1 MRFIIDENNNFSD
14 KLLLYLSAFRV
25 LNKLATIL
33 LCLIVFCKFNS
44 IFNLL
49 FLIGL
54 IIKIVL
60 LFFKIEIIINYDDE
74 VLKKFESYCTI
85 LKDISKIK
93 INGQNYSFLIK
104 KHKPYYINFNLS
116 IYEIK
121 VRGYC
126 IYYLPKG
133 LLIFSK
139 KTVDYISF
147 ENVEINYDKNL
158 KCIIINKI
166 NDLKNIFLY
175 MSNEAFNVFLKNFD
189 SVNEEFNVFLK
200 NFDSVNE
207 EFDIIQKD
215 FTSTNEEIKEIDI
228 TIKSIEDL
236 KLNNNIPAEKDVTNE
251 TKNSVEYIYPTLD
264 LIKNKKSTIKKY
276 IRKINNNSSI
286 MIPIGEYNG
295 KLILENI
302 EDILYYSIYGKTMS
316 GKSSYVNSILSFLL
330 FYDPKMVKL
339 LIYDSKSIEFFEY
352 NFCPHLLCPV
362 IVNSEK
368 FTKTIQKVCVEI
380 DKRVELLSLNKI
392 RNINIYNETAKEKIP
407 TIIVVV
413 DEYNENINNEIVN
426 NSIEYIV
433 THGRAVNIFMIVTTN
448 YINYLKKGVLSSN
461 KFPTLLK
468 MNVKNIDNN
477 LNFDYVYNSKSFHNV
492 NVTIP
497 SIENEDFKNIIRFE
511 KENNKPNKFEYFEKQ
526 HISTRNCNYDN
537 DVEADPMYNEVV
549 KFAIESGKIS
559 ASLIQRRFRFSYNRA
574 ARIVNLLEAR
584 GVVGPQNGSKPR
596 EVLIKYDNM

>member
-14 KLLLYLSAFRV
+14 KLLLYLRAFRV

-302 EDILYYSIYGKTMS
+302 EDILYYSIYGKTMP

-497 SIENEDFKNIIRFE
+497 SIENEDFKNIIKFE
-511 KENNKPNKFEYFEKQ
+511 KDNNKPNKFDCFEKQ
-526 HISTRNCNYDN
+526 HTSTKNSSYDN
-537 DVEADPMYNEVV
+537 DSEDDPMYKEVV
-549 KFAIESGKIS
+549 EFAIETGKIS
-559 ASLIQRRFRFSYNRA
+559 ASLIQRRFRFGYNRA